1 MQEMRFRPGSRWGA
15 YRAPTDPL
23 AGLRGPT
30 SKGRGRGEGQAPD
43 SGMHAPLLKKSWIK
57 PWLIA
62 CIYW

>member
-23 AGLRGPT
+23 AGLRGLLL
-30 SKGRGRGEGQAPD
+30 RGEEGERDRPPD